1 MEGPTCNFVE
11 GPGWELA
18 STGYGSSESLALAAA
33 GSTRTAASSS
43 TGRTKWACRK
53 QLAITAGSCCKKRHI
68 VMAVVAFKVLL
79 MSAIGSMFP
88 LAVIAMVKTPNNTVN
103 STDCP
108 INININVT
116 VEDSGGNENGEFDW
130 DELTQSYIFAVG
142 GVGTLMSML
151 IGARLCEL
159 YGVKF
164 VVGISMVITAVLTLL
179 SPSAA
184 RLSVWLFIMINFTRG
199 VFSSSFVSALPHL
212 ANLASNVLCSTLSHW
227 LRMKGFIS
235 QLTAY
240 RIFNFFATIGT
251 AVAMI
256 VVAQLGCN
264 AEATVSV
271 LVLTMTLNGAYFG
284 GSFMNLLDL
293 EQKDGK
299 ALLAPLCTLALIL
312 FHSKS
317 VIWHEVVEHP
327 QLFSVVYIL
336 RMIAPNHTL
345 EHLVFYTQPQGKFID
360 LLLHHQ
366 SVYWHVLRSMLAEPL
381 QHSLLQIRVRRTL
394 QIIGL
399 YIVAFL
405 LHYIHNLFSHFENR
419 EKCRL
424 RNAMP
429 PRNLHLCNLLLIH
442 FLDYLL
448 LLHERQEGPLFTH
461 FQTRSSWGNVFYVSA
476 AVSTLPFFIFL
487 FLGSV
492 EEQPWN
498 IIHKEED
505 EEAIAEV
512 GPEDETNTY
521 DSEH

>member
-1 MEGPTCNFVE
+1 
-11 GPGWELA
+11 
-18 STGYGSSESLALAAA
+18 
-33 GSTRTAASSS
+33 
-43 TGRTKWACRK
+43 
-53 QLAITAGSCCKKRHI
+53 
-68 VMAVVAFKVLL
+68 MAVVAFKVLL

-88 LAVIAMVKTPNNTVN
+88 LAVIAMVKRPNNTVN

-108 INININVT
+108 INTNINVT
-116 VEDSGGNENGEFDW
+116 VTDSGGNENGEFDW

-184 RLSVWLFIMINFTRG
+184 RLTMILGTLIPMFTAGELMEKFGWPSVYYLSGLSVIPFMITW
-199 VFSSSFVSALPHL
+199 VFLVYDTPHHHPTISNEEKSYIIKNSQRDYGSSFISALPHL

-227 LRMKGFIS
+227 LRMKGIIS

-293 EQKDGK
+293 GSNFSGSLS
-299 ALLAPLCTLALIL
+299 AYSGTLIGTMTIVAPLITGA
-312 FHSKS
+312 
-317 VIWHEVVEHP
+317 
-327 QLFSVVYIL
+327 
-336 RMIAPNHTL
+336 
-345 EHLVFYTQPQGKFID
+345 
-360 LLLHHQ
+360 
-366 SVYWHVLRSMLAEPL
+366 
-381 QHSLLQIRVRRTL
+381 
-394 QIIGL
+394 II
-399 YIVAFL
+399 
-405 LHYIHNLFSHFENR
+405 NTN
-419 EKCRL
+419 
-424 RNAMP
+424 
-429 PRNLHLCNLLLIH
+429 
-442 FLDYLL
+442 
-448 LLHERQEGPLFTH
+448 
-461 FQTRSSWGNVFYVSA
+461 QTRSSWGNVFYVSA
-476 AVSTLPFFIFL
+476 AVSTLPFFIFF

-512 GPEDETNTY
+512 GPEDETNAY
-521 DSEH
+521 DPEH